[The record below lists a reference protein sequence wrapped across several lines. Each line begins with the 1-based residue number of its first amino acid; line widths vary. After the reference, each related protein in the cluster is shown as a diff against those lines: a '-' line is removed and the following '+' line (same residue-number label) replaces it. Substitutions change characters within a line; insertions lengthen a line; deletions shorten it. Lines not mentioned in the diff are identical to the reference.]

1 MAEQKSK
8 VSKNKFS
15 RNIFIIIINIMSQRY
30 NSFGS
35 FMKKKFDTSVYKVSV
50 DAGFSCPNRN
60 GTISKI
66 GCIYCN
72 NDSFRPVSSEP
83 GMSLSKQIRNGIVH
97 IRNRYKAEKF
107 LIYFQPYTNTYAP
120 VDVLERLYNEALSEP
135 SVIGLAIGTRPD
147 CIDSQKILLLKEL
160 AKSHFILIE
169 YGMQSMY
176 DKTLEF
182 INRGHN
188 YNTFLR
194 AIEMTKD
201 KGIYIGTHIILGFP
215 TESKEE
221 MLLIADVVSRI
232 GIDFLKIHHLQVI
245 KDTPL
250 EIMYREKPFH
260 LFEYHEYVD
269 FVTDFIGRL
278 SPKIVIQRLFATAP
292 DKMLIAPQWG
302 KNRQEILRDI
312 EKRLEYKDIY
322 QGKNLK
328 V

>member
-1 MAEQKSK
+1 MEQKSK
-8 VSKNKFS
+8 AN
-15 RNIFIIIINIMSQRY
+15 NLIMSKRY

-35 FMKKKFDTSVYKVSV
+35 FMKKKFGTSVYKVSV
-50 DAGFSCPNRN
+50 DAGFSCPNRD
-60 GTISKI
+60 GTISKA

-72 NDSFRPVSSEP
+72 NDSFRPVSSKP
-83 GMSLSKQIRNGIVH
+83 DMPIRDQIKNGIIH
-97 IRNRYKAEKF
+97 IRNKYKAKKF

-120 VDVLERLYNEALSEP
+120 VNVLESLYNEALSEP
-135 SVIGLAIGTRPD
+135 SVVGLAIGTRPD
-147 CIDSQKILLLKEL
+147 CIDSEKILLLKEL

-182 INRGHN
+182 INRGHT
-188 YNTFLR
+188 YDTFLR

-201 KGIYIGTHIILGFP
+201 KGIYTGAHVILGFP

-221 MLLIADVVSRI
+221 MLLIADEVSRI

-245 KDTPL
+245 KDTLL
-250 EIMYREKPFH
+250 EIIYREEPFH

-292 DKMLIAPQWG
+292 DNMLIAPQWG
-302 KNRQEILRDI
+302 KNRNEILKDI
-312 EKRLEYKDIY
+312 EKRLEDKEIY